1 MRPFSLGERGNIVDS
16 SRSVNKRRRAAGV
29 AVVGVLALAIATIAM
44 PAAAHKGKGK
54 PHHAGFK
61 TSQAAMLDAAVP
73 GATVT
78 PLITVGETLPGS
90 TYKFESIPD
99 GIALR
104 KGKGWKVEA
113 YVNHETST
121 VPFPFTPG
129 TATTQGTGFNDFT
142 NALLSKLTLSRHGA
156 GVLAGTYVIQSEQNY
171 QRFCSNTIVSQRE
184 GFERPLLFAN
194 EEATDLVNRTGIAW
208 PPGPN
213 PEQAGV
219 VAAHDVKTGQ
229 TRSIYGMGR
238 HNHENSVGVPG
249 YGYPVVL
256 SGDDTFTAPAS
267 QLYMYTA
274 RNGRAVWNDEGEL
287 WAFRSTQANDYGDL
301 SGTMSISG
309 EFIQVPRI
317 IATGKKADGTDAK
330 SADVGFPTPPA
341 SAGLPDGP
349 QWLLEHWSNTNNV
362 FQFIR
367 VEDIQ
372 YDRHHRNVVYFA
384 DTGEPRALPDP
395 ATGRLRRGP
404 SGTIGPWPNGR
415 IFKMVLD
422 RKDPKKVTSLSI
434 LVDGDARGAAGSG
447 ALDLIHQP
455 DNVET
460 TKDLLLWQEDPGSHN
475 QYPLGTGTT
484 ARIWAYDLKRGGAP
498 FVVAR
503 VNQSADEG
511 PTDVDASTTKANAGA
526 WESSGIV
533 DASKFFGKGAFL
545 VDIQAGSL
553 IVQEEVRVE
562 GNNRLTYQREGGQL
576 LLLRIPGA
584 GDNGHHHGH
593 DKGKGHGK
601 KRGR

>member
-1 MRPFSLGERGNIVDS
+1 MRPFYLGERGETVDS
-16 SRSVNKRRRAAGV
+16 SRSVNRRRRVGLAIA
-29 AVVGVLALAIATIAM
+29 GVLAVAIATIAV

-61 TSQAAMLDAAVP
+61 TPQAAMLDPAVP
-73 GATVT
+73 GAAVT

-90 TYKFESIPD
+90 SYMFESIPD

-129 TATTQGTGFNDFT
+129 TPTTQGTGFNDFT
-142 NALLSKLTLSRHGA
+142 NSLLSKLTLSRHSA
-156 GVLAGTYVIQSEQNY
+156 GILSGSYAIRSEQNY
-171 QRFCSNTIVSQRE
+171 HRFCSNFLANHKH
-184 GFERPLLFAN
+184 GFERPLLLTN
-194 EEATDLVNRTGIAW
+194 EEATDLVNRTGTSW
-208 PPGPN
+208 PAGPN

-219 VAAHDVKTGQ
+219 VAAHDVRTGQ

-238 HNHENSVGVPG
+238 HNHENSVALET
-249 YGYPVVL
+249 YGHPVVL
-256 SGDDTFTAPAS
+256 SGDDTFTAPSS
-267 QLYMYTA
+267 QLYMYLA
-274 RNGRAVWNDEGEL
+274 ENANAVWNDQGSL
-287 WAFRSTQANDYGDL
+287 WAFQSDDPGTNDYGDL
-301 SGTMSISG
+301 SGSESVSG
-309 EFIQVPRI
+309 RFIPVPRL
-317 IATGKKADGTDAK
+317 IATGKKADGSDIKA
-330 SADVGFPTPPA
+330 ADLGYPAPP
-341 SAGLPDGP
+341 SGVVDGP
-349 QWLLEHWSNTNNV
+349 QWVLEHWSNVNNV

-367 VEDIQ
+367 IEDMA
-372 YDRHHRNVVYFA
+372 YDRKQKNVVYFA

-415 IFKMVLD
+415 MFKMVLD
-422 RKDPKKVTSLSI
+422 REDPKVVKGLSI
-434 LVDGDARGAAGSG
+434 LIDGDARGAAGAG
-447 ALDLIHQP
+447 AVDLIHQP

-460 TKDLLLWQEDPGSHN
+460 TKDLLLFQEDPGSHN

-511 PTDVDASTTKANAGA
+511 PTDKDAVTTKAPAGA

-576 LLLRIPGA
+576 LLFRIPGA
-584 GDNGHHHGH
+584 GDHGHHHGH
-593 DKGKGHGK
+593 EKGKGHGK